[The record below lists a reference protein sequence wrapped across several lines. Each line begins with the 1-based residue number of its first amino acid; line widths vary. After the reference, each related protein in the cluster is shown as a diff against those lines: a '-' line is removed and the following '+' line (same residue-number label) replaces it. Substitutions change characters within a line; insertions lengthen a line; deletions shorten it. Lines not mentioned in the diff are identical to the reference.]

1 MGWRVSGG
9 RGQYDTHSPAL
20 LRAVLNAMCSD
31 GRQRRSTEASAD
43 HSGHPGGSLPA
54 ELHV

>member
-9 RGQYDTHSPAL
+9 RGQYNTCSPAL

-31 GRQRRSTEASAD
+31 GRQGGSIEARAD
-43 HSGHPGGSLPA
+43 RSGHPEGSLPA
-54 ELHV
+54 GLHV